1 MIRVVFEDILLF
13 LLPFLAFG
21 LVLVLL
27 RRDVL
32 HLGTW
37 SRSSFWL
44 VLAGF
49 AVVIG
54 WTLWA
59 GLFSERHRG
68 AYIPPHMENGRPVQ
82 GGFE

>member
-21 LVLVLL
+21 IVLVLL

-59 GLFSERHRG
+59 GFFAERHRG